1 MLETVFSGNLWSC
14 LKEVKPFDVLHGE
27 CVMTMVPMQGIRA
40 SSRVDLGYTEL
51 FLVVAVTSVSL
62 QTCDSVLEDY
72 LEFHQGSQG
81 YYLV

>member
-51 FLVVAVTSVSL
+51 FLVVAVTSGSL
-62 QTCDSVLEDY
+62 QTCDSVLADY
-72 LEFHQGSQG
+72 LEFH
-81 YYLV
+81 

>member
-51 FLVVAVTSVSL
+51 FLVVAVTSGSL

-72 LEFHQGSQG
+72 LEFHQGN
-81 YYLV
+81 

>member
-51 FLVVAVTSVSL
+51 FHVVAVTSGSL
-62 QTCDSVLEDY
+62 QNCDSVLEDY
-72 LEFHQGSQG
+72 LEFHRGSQG